1 MDPHRHARMRCPPIT
16 VSSAKKSK
24 DRRRAQRVP
33 MSAAFS
39 ETDPRTTTPVSDL
52 SETGVYVHT
61 GELLPIGANLELRF
75 TVFPEEPVLFEGRG
89 KVVRHGDDPPGM
101 GVEFVE
107 LDESAKDVIRKILLR
122 HEAERSRPSL
132 ARRHVGL
139 RTHGL
144 VARQVPDDE

>member
-1 MDPHRHARMRCPPIT
+1 
-16 VSSAKKSK
+16 
-24 DRRRAQRVP
+24 

-61 GELLPIGANLELRF
+61 DELHPIGSTIELRF
-75 TVFPEEPVLFEGRG
+75 TVFPDEPVLFQG
-89 KVVRHGDDPPGM
+89 KGVVVRHGDDPMGM
-101 GVEFVE
+101 GVEFVQ
-107 LDESAKDVIRKILLR
+107 LDDAARDVVRKILLR
-122 HEAERSRPSL
+122 HEAERLRPSF

-144 VARQVPDDE
+144 VARMVEDDGGQ

>member
-1 MDPHRHARMRCPPIT
+1 MQRTAGAEPSK
-16 VSSAKKSK
+16 VSSSNKAK

-52 SETGVYVHT
+52 SETGVFVHT
-61 GELLPIGANLELRF
+61 SDLLPIGTEIELRF

-101 GVEFVE
+101 GVDFIE
-107 LDESAKDVIRKILLR
+107 LDDTAKDVVHKILLR
-122 HEAERSRPSL
+122 HEAERSRPSM
-132 ARRHVGL
+132 ARRYVGL

-144 VARQVPDDE
+144 VARQVGPKE

>member
-1 MDPHRHARMRCPPIT
+1 M
-16 VSSAKKSK
+16 
-24 DRRRAQRVP
+24 
-33 MSAAFS
+33 
-39 ETDPRTTTPVSDL
+39 SDL

-61 GELLPIGANLELRF
+61 AELLPIGANLELRF
-75 TVFPEEPVLFEGRG
+75 TVFPEEPVLFEGKG

-122 HEAERSRPSL
+122 YEAERSRPTL

-144 VARQVPDDE
+144 VARQMPDDE

>member
-1 MDPHRHARMRCPPIT
+1 M
-16 VSSAKKSK
+16 
-24 DRRRAQRVP
+24 P

-61 GELLPIGANLELRF
+61 AETLPIGSLVDLRF

-89 KVVRHGDDPPGM
+89 RVVRHGDDPPGM

-107 LDESAKDVIRKILLR
+107 LDETARDVLRKILLR
-122 HEAERSRPSL
+122 HEAEKRRPTL
-132 ARRHVGL
+132 AQRHVGL

-144 VARQVPDDE
+144 VARLVGK

>member
-1 MDPHRHARMRCPPIT
+1 
-16 VSSAKKSK
+16 
-24 DRRRAQRVP
+24 

-61 GELLPIGANLELRF
+61 DELHPIGSTIDLRF

-89 KVVRHGDDPPGM
+89 VVVRHGDDPEGM

-107 LDESAKDVIRKILLR
+107 LSETSRDVVRKILLR
-122 HEAERSRPSL
+122 HEAEKRRPSF
-132 ARRHVGL
+132 ARRHAGL

-144 VARQVPDDE
+144 VARMVEDDGGQ